1 MLVGPRAVTSAAAAA
16 AVVHPRCACSDA
28 AHSSGVQ
35 RTSALRLLRCGTHRA
50 PYPTL
55 LTLRYPSVQ
64 GVLARL
70 RELPVDT
77 AALQTCSIGRTMNRL
92 KKAGPAAL
100 REPAARLVAEWKRVV
115 DEEGAT
121 AGPPAGGAGGL
132 RAGGPSGGGGGDAK
146 RDRSRH
152 CAVSGPASRCT
163 DGSMRP
169 AACGLSRQLQ
179 ALLTRRCL
187 HCRMRSL
194 DSRLVGPQTP
204 RISQVCESGALDC
217 AVPPL
222 TISGLQAAHS
232 ADLWPVRAPA

>member
-1 MLVGPRAVTSAAAAA
+1 MLVGPRAVMSAAAAA
-16 AVVHPRCACSDA
+16 AVVHRAVPARMRRTRAECSALERCACSDA
-28 AHSSGVQ
+28 A
-35 RTSALRLLRCGTHRA
+35 
-50 PYPTL
+50 PTER
-55 LTLRYPSVQ
+55 LTLPYLTLSYPSVQ

-169 AACGLSRQLQ
+169 AACRPSRQQQ
-179 ALLTRRCL
+179 ALPTRRCL

>member
-1 MLVGPRAVTSAAAAA
+1 MDRTDACLSAHALSCLLPPPPPSCTSAVLARMR
-16 AVVHPRCACSDA
+16 HSERCATSDA
-28 AHSSGVQ
+28 AHTE
-35 RTSALRLLRCGTHRA
+35 R
-50 PYPTL
+50 
-55 LTLRYPSVQ
+55 LTLPHLTLSYPSAQ

-115 DEEGAT
+115 DEEGAA
-121 AGPPAGGAGGL
+121 AGPSAGGVGGL

-169 AACGLSRQLQ
+169 AACRPSRQQQ
-179 ALLTRRCL
+179 ALPTRRCL